1 MIKPCEHLTTHFM
14 SLDRDTKL
22 DIGNVTLEDNISWSQ
37 EKTRVW
43 LAKGIFT
50 ALVLVIITVLILS
63 FFVDTNNSKVFN
75 SVISGLM
82 GLLGIVLGFYFAQN
96 K

>member
-1 MIKPCEHLTTHFM
+1 M